1 MRSWLFV
8 PGDSERKLAKGRAS
22 GADVLILDL
31 EDSVAAERKAAA
43 RGLVRDYIASEVAQQ
58 DRPQLYVRINPL
70 TTEGWQT
77 DLEEVMRVAPDGIM
91 LPKSRSGEDVQH
103 LALALSH
110 AEQAN
115 GRPDGSTRILAIATE
130 VAVSVLNLP
139 SYLDASTRLIGLT
152 WGAEDLSAE
161 VGASS
166 ARDADGAYTSPF
178 RLARDLTLF
187 TAVAARI
194 EPIDTV
200 FVNFR
205 NANGLAVEC
214 AEAARDGFSGK
225 MAIHPD
231 QVDAIN
237 RAFRPRDEDIARAR
251 EIVRLFAENPDAG
264 VIGRAG
270 EMLDRPHLLKAQ
282 RLIARAERS

>member
-91 LPKSRSGEDVQH
+91 LPKSRSGEDVQP